1 MVFHSDLHPTISDTT
16 QLFKRYRPLET
27 RAKGGFGTIE
37 VCLDVRLQ
45 RRVGIKRIP
54 LRSPLSYVNDATVA
68 AALAEA
74 RTESLLQHPNIT
86 SVIDFLSD
94 DKYAYLVMEYV
105 EGLSLAEFLQQV
117 EGNSLTYDETAA
129 LAEALCSALRYAHEN
144 GVLHLDIKPAN
155 ILIDRRGHIKLT
167 DFGMATLTSA
177 AGFGGA
183 RGGTIGYMPP
193 EQIEGSMVDERSDIF
208 SLGTILYEA
217 LMAASPFRG
226 GTPQDSLNRI
236 NQGVIYPSDILSD
249 IPASCEDAL
258 LIAMSPDPDDRFDS
272 VEEFSDLFLP
282 QLGNAHDGRKSLARI
297 IERLTSDDKALDKP
311 DEATQDTPPLFEMS
325 ASRGLLGS
333 RYPQASRITLGCTTA
348 LMCAVLLNALMP
360 TFGIGGWQ
368 RYVASAV
375 IGVAAGIAPQIGSA
389 LVLVG
394 TLFALFEH
402 ATLSVILPIALILF
416 VSMTTWWMV
425 WGRTLSLASTILLFC
440 CALGIL
446 TQQPLIWA
454 ACGACIAGYYL
465 PAGCAIATSAISVFF
480 TNIFVQLVNTKF
492 FMSWS
497 QFSSLM
503 TRPQL
508 WLSLA
513 ACCIIALILSILVD
527 RVLSSDELS
536 DTTFTWYLPAAI
548 ASFLLTAT
556 TTILVWCMENAS
568 VFAQSLPQA
577 LITAV
582 FSTILIASIA
592 TLFGYPSRTSA

>member
-1 MVFHSDLHPTISDTT
+1 MAFHSDLHPTISDTT

-167 DFGMATLTSA
+167 DFGMATLASA

-183 RGGTIGYMPP
+183 RGGTVGYMPP

-258 LIAMSPDPDDRFDS
+258 LIAMSPDPNDRFES

-297 IERLTSDDKALDKP
+297 IERLTSDEKDQ
-311 DEATQDTPPLFEMS
+311 TQTTETPSMPAPLFEVNAVS
-325 ASRGLLGS
+325 GLLGS
-333 RYPQASRITLGCTTA
+333 RYPQIRRATLGGFTA
-348 LMCAVLLNALMP
+348 LMCAILLNALMP
-360 TFGIGGWQ
+360 TFGILGWQ
-368 RYVASAV
+368 RYVASTV

-389 LVLVG
+389 LLLVG
-394 TLFALFEH
+394 TMFALFEH
-402 ATLSVILPIALILF
+402 ATLSVILPVALILF

-425 WGRTLSLASTILLFC
+425 WGRALPTASTAFLFF
-440 CALGIL
+440 CALGIF
-446 TQQPLIWA
+446 TQQPLIWSVCA
-454 ACGACIAGYYL
+454 ACVAGYFL
-465 PAGCAIATSAISVFF
+465 PAGCAVVTSAISVFF
-480 TNIFVQLVNTKF
+480 TYIFVQLVDTQF
-492 FMSWS
+492 FMSWA
-497 QFSSLM
+497 QFSALLM
-503 TRPQL
+503 RPQL
-508 WLSLA
+508 WLSFA
-513 ACCIIALILSILVD
+513 ACCLASFVVSTLINRALASE
-527 RVLSSDELS
+527 ELLET
-536 DTTFTWYLPAAI
+536 DATWYLPAAI
-548 ASFLLTAT
+548 ASFILSAGT
-556 TTILVWCMENAS
+556 TSLVWCMENAS
-568 VFAQSLPQA
+568 VFAQSLPHA
-577 LITAV
+577 LLSALL
-582 FSTILIASIA
+582 STILIASIA
-592 TLFGYPSRTSA
+592 ALFGYPSRTSA